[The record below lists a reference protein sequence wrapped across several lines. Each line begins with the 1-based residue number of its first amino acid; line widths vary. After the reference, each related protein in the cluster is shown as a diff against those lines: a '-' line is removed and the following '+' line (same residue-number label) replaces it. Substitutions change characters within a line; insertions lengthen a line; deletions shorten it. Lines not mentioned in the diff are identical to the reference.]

1 MQGAIPLL
9 PFKQDVES
17 KAILKKVA
25 KAHQALAELKGV
37 ANSIPNEK
45 ILIDTL
51 LLQEAKDSS
60 AIENIVTTH
69 DELYQSNF
77 LAHEFITIAA
87 KEVYNYSKALQDGFQ
102 VVKETG
108 ILTNDLILKIQASIE
123 ENKAGFRKLP
133 GTALKNSQTGEVVYM
148 PPQHPDEII
157 RLMNNLEEF
166 INANELSDLDP
177 LIKMA
182 VIHHQFETIHPFYD
196 GNGRTGRIINILYLV
211 KENLLNLPI
220 LYLSRYIND
229 NKNLYYHLLQ
239 EVRDTGN
246 WEQWLLFM
254 LDGIESTSKQTVVLI
269 SGIKTEMQNY
279 KVRMRTELPKIYSQ
293 DLLNNLFRH
302 PYTKIEFVL
311 SELSVSRQTASKY
324 LDELARIGLVSK
336 VKLGKDNYYIN
347 VALYKLLISVNTGAS
362 QIR

>member
-1 MQGAIPLL
+1 MEESIPLL

-77 LAHEFITIAA
+77 LAQEFITIAA
-87 KEVYNYSKALQDGFQ
+87 KEVYNYSKALQDGFKA
-102 VVKETG
+102 VRDTG
-108 ILTNDLILKIQASIE
+108 ILTNNLILKIQSSIE

-133 GTALKNSQTGEVVYM
+133 GTALKNSQTGEVVYT
-148 PPQHPDEII
+148 PPQHPDKIM

-166 INANELSDLDP
+166 INADELSDLDP

-182 VIHHQFETIHPFYD
+182 VIHHRFETIHPFYD

-211 KENLLNLPI
+211 KEGLLNLPI
-220 LYLSRYIND
+220 LYLSRYINL
-229 NKNLYYHLLQ
+229 NKNLYYRLLQ

-246 WEQWLLFM
+246 WEGWLLFM
-254 LDGIESTSKQTVVLI
+254 LDGIENTSKQTVVLVD
-269 SGIKTEMQNY
+269 GIKTEMQNY

-302 PYTKIEFVL
+302 PYTKIEFVS

-324 LDELARIGLVSK
+324 LDELARIGLVNK

-347 VALYKLLISVNTGAS
+347 VGLYKLLTNVNTGIP
-362 QIR
+362 QTR

>member
-1 MQGAIPLL
+1 MEESIPLL

-77 LAHEFITIAA
+77 LAQEFITIAA
-87 KEVYNYSKALQDGFQ
+87 KEVYNYSKALQDGFKA
-102 VVKETG
+102 VRDTG
-108 ILTNDLILKIQASIE
+108 ILTNNLILKIQSSIE

-133 GTALKNSQTGEVVYM
+133 GTALKNSQTGEVVYT
-148 PPQHPDEII
+148 PPQHPDKIM

-166 INANELSDLDP
+166 INADELSDLDP

-182 VIHHQFETIHPFYD
+182 
-196 GNGRTGRIINILYLV
+196 GR
-211 KENLLNLPI
+211 
-220 LYLSRYIND
+220 D
-229 NKNLYYHLLQ
+229 
-239 EVRDTGN
+239 
-246 WEQWLLFM
+246 
-254 LDGIESTSKQTVVLI
+254 
-269 SGIKTEMQNY
+269 
-279 KVRMRTELPKIYSQ
+279 
-293 DLLNNLFRH
+293 
-302 PYTKIEFVL
+302 VL
-311 SELSVSRQTASKY
+311 STFCIWLKKACSTCQFFT
-324 LDELARIGLVSK
+324 
-336 VKLGKDNYYIN
+336 
-347 VALYKLLISVNTGAS
+347 
-362 QIR
+362 